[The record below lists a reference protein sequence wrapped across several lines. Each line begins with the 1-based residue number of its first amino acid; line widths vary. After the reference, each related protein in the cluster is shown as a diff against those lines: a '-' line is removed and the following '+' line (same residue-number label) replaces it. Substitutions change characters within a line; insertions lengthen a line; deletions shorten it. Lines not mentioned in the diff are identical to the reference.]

1 MFLYFPK
8 RYIYIVSYYIVGGA
22 LEMNNK
28 KLEQLK
34 NDEKNNDGKAM
45 TTNNG
50 VKVSEDENTLTVGEL
65 GPSLL
70 EDFHFRE
77 KIMHFDHERIPERIV
92 HARGFGAHGEFQV
105 YKDLS
110 EYTSA
115 DFLTHPEKT
124 TPVFVRFSTVQGS
137 KGSPDT
143 VRDVRGFA
151 TKFYTDEGIFDLV
164 GNDIPVFFIQ
174 DAIKFPDLIHAVKPE
189 PHNEMPQGGSAHDTF
204 WDFFAQN
211 PESTHTAF
219 WAMSDRGIPK
229 NFRQVEGFG
238 VHTFRLVNR
247 EGQSYFVKFHWKPLH
262 GLESL
267 VWDEAQILSGKD
279 IDFHRK
285 DLYESIEKGDYPA
298 WELGL
303 QIIRPE
309 QEFDF
314 DFDILDPTKIWPEDQ
329 VPVEIV
335 GKMTLNRNVSNV
347 FDETEQAAFHPGHI
361 VPGID
366 FSNDPLLQGRLFSY
380 TDTQISRLGGPN
392 FNQIPINRPVN
403 EVHNNQRDAMHQMNV
418 HKGQTAYHKNA
429 LNHNDP
435 HTTPREEGGYE
446 HYQEKVEGH
455 KIRKRSASFE
465 DYYSQAKL
473 YLNSLT
479 PAEYEH
485 MAAGFSFEI
494 GMCKSVMV
502 KQNAVNQL
510 NKVDRKLAETVAANV
525 GVEVPEEN
533 EEVQSTAKDSQLT
546 MEKFEIPL
554 PGHSVAVLVSGD
566 INEET
571 LKSYAKV
578 FADNKLNY
586 AFVGQQPR
594 AIDED
599 FGITETY
606 DTAHPTLFDSV
617 IVLSDGS
624 DLLPEAEEFAEM
636 TYKHKKPL
644 VVNEQAT
651 DQLGRSKINL
661 NAPGVFTSDEPATIV
676 QAFDRVRY
684 WDR

>member
-1 MFLYFPK
+1 
-8 RYIYIVSYYIVGGA
+8 
-22 LEMNNK
+22 MNNK

-50 VKVSEDENTLTVGEL
+50 VKVSEDENTLTVGER

-219 WAMSDRGIPK
+219 GAMSDRGIPK

-309 QEFDF
+309 QEFNF

-644 VVNEQAT
+644 VVNEQAA

>member
-1 MFLYFPK
+1 M
-8 RYIYIVSYYIVGGA
+8 S
-22 LEMNNK
+22 NK
-28 KLEQLK
+28 KKEQI
-34 NDEKNNDGKAM
+34 DEVTKSNDGKAM

-50 VKVSEDENTLTVGEL
+50 VKVSEDENTLTVGER

-92 HARGFGAHGEFQV
+92 HAMGFGAHGEFQV

-110 EYTSA
+110 QYTSA

-189 PHNEMPQGGSAHDTF
+189 PHNEMPQGGTAHDTF

-211 PESTHTAF
+211 PESTHTTV

-229 NFRQVEGFG
+229 NFRQIEGFG
-238 VHTFRLVNR
+238 IHTFRLVNS

-267 VWDEAQILSGKD
+267 VWDEAQILHGKD
-279 IDFHRK
+279 VDFHRK
-285 DLYESIEKGDYPA
+285 DLYESIEKGDYPE
-298 WELGL
+298 WELAL
-303 QIIRPE
+303 QVIKPE

-329 VPVEIV
+329 VPIEVV
-335 GKMTLNRNVSNV
+335 GKMTLNSNVSNV

-403 EVHNNQRDAMHQMNV
+403 EVHNNQRDAMHQMNINS
-418 HKGQTAYHKNA
+418 GQVAYHKNA
-429 LNHNDP
+429 LNNNDP
-435 HTTPREEGGYE
+435 HPIPKEEGGYE

-455 KIRKRSASFE
+455 KIRKRSESFK

-473 YLNSLT
+473 YLNSLSQ
-479 PAEYEH
+479 AEYDH
-485 MAAGFSFEI
+485 TVDGFSFEI
-494 GMCKSVMV
+494 GMCNSIMV

-510 NKVDRKLAETVAANV
+510 NKVDRTLAERVAKNV

-533 EEVQSTAKDSQLT
+533 EEVQSDAKDSQLT
-546 MEKFEIPL
+546 MEKYDIPIAA
-554 PGHSVAVLVSGD
+554 HSVAVLVNGNID
-566 INEET
+566 VDT
-571 LKSYAKV
+571 LKSYAKT
-578 FADNKLNY
+578 FAENDLNY
-586 AFVGQQPR
+586 AFVGQYPENLS
-594 AIDED
+594 ED
-599 FGITETY
+599 FGITETF
-606 DTAHPTLFDSV
+606 DTAHSTLFDST

-624 DLLPEAEEFAEM
+624 DIKPQVEEFVEL
-636 TYKHKKPL
+636 TYKHNKPL
-644 VVNEQAT
+644 IVNKAASQG
-651 DQLGRSKINL
+651 LGNAKLKID
-661 NAPGVFTSDEPATIV
+661 APGVFVSDEPETIV
-676 QAFDRVRY
+676 KAFDRARY
-684 WDR
+684 WDRK

>member
-1 MFLYFPK
+1 M
-8 RYIYIVSYYIVGGA
+8 S
-22 LEMNNK
+22 NK
-28 KLEQLK
+28 KQEQLNEVK
-34 NDEKNNDGKAM
+34 KDNDGRAM

-50 VKVSEDENTLTVGEL
+50 VKVSEDENTLTVGER

-105 YKDLS
+105 YEDLS

-151 TKFYTDEGIFDLV
+151 TKFYTEDGIFDLV

-189 PHNEMPQGGSAHDTF
+189 PHNEMPQGGTAHDTF

-211 PESTHTAF
+211 PESTHTTV

-229 NFRQVEGFG
+229 NFRQIEGFG
-238 VHTFRLVNR
+238 IHTFRLVNS
-247 EGQSYFVKFHWKPLH
+247 EGQSYFVKFHWKPLQ

-267 VWDEAQILSGKD
+267 VWDEAQILHGKD

-285 DLYESIEKGDYPA
+285 DLYESIEKGDYPE
-298 WELGL
+298 WELAL

-329 VPVEIV
+329 VPIKKV
-335 GKMTLNRNVSNV
+335 GKMTLNQNVTNV

-418 HKGQTAYHKNA
+418 NKGQVAYHKNG
-429 LNHNDP
+429 LNNNEP
-435 HTTPREEGGYE
+435 HTTSKEEGGYE
-446 HYQEKVEGH
+446 HYQEKVEGR
-455 KIRKRSASFE
+455 KIQKRSESFK

-479 PAEYEH
+479 QDEFNH
-485 MAAGFSFEI
+485 TVDGFSFEI
-494 GMCKSVMV
+494 GMCDSIMV

-510 NKVDRKLAETVAANV
+510 NKVDRTLAERVAKNV
-525 GVEVPEEN
+525 GVDVPSEN
-533 EEVQSTAKDSQLT
+533 EEVSSEAKDSQLT
-546 MEKFEIPL
+546 MEKYDIPL
-554 PGHSVAVLVSGD
+554 QGHSVAVV
-566 INEET
+566 INGNISEDT
-571 LKSYAKV
+571 LKAYAET
-578 FADNKLNY
+578 FIENKLNY
-586 AFVGQQPR
+586 AFVGQHPKK
-594 AIDED
+594 ISED

-606 DTAHPTLFDSV
+606 NTTHPTLFDSL
-617 IVLSDGS
+617 IVLSDGT
-624 DLLPEAEEFAEM
+624 DINPNAEAFAELN
-636 TYKHKKPL
+636 YKHGKPL
-644 VVNEQAT
+644 VVNSAVAKGLS
-651 DQLGRSKINL
+651 DAKINL
-661 NAPGVFTSDEPATIV
+661 EAPGVFISDKPQVII
-676 QAFDRVRY
+676 QAFKKVRY

>member
-1 MFLYFPK
+1 M
-8 RYIYIVSYYIVGGA
+8 S
-22 LEMNNK
+22 NK
-28 KLEQLK
+28 KQEQLNEVK
-34 NDEKNNDGKAM
+34 KDNDGRAM

-50 VKVSEDENTLTVGEL
+50 VKVSEDENTLTVGER

-105 YKDLS
+105 YEDLS

-151 TKFYTDEGIFDLV
+151 TKFYTEDGIFDLV

-189 PHNEMPQGGSAHDTF
+189 PHNEMPQGGTAHDTF

-211 PESTHTAF
+211 PESTHTTV

-229 NFRQVEGFG
+229 NFRQIEGFG
-238 VHTFRLVNR
+238 IHTFRLVNS
-247 EGQSYFVKFHWKPLH
+247 EGQSYFVKFHWKPLQ

-267 VWDEAQILSGKD
+267 VWDEAQILHGKD

-285 DLYESIEKGDYPA
+285 DLYESIEKGDYPE
-298 WELGL
+298 WELAL

-329 VPVEIV
+329 VPIKKV
-335 GKMTLNRNVSNV
+335 GKMTLNQNVTNV

-418 HKGQTAYHKNA
+418 NKGQVAYHKNG
-429 LNHNDP
+429 LNNNEP
-435 HTTPREEGGYE
+435 HTTSKEEGGYE
-446 HYQEKVEGH
+446 HYQEKVEGR
-455 KIRKRSASFE
+455 KIQKRSESFK

-479 PAEYEH
+479 QDEFNH
-485 MAAGFSFEI
+485 TVDGFSFEI
-494 GMCKSVMV
+494 GMCDSIMV

-510 NKVDRKLAETVAANV
+510 NKVDRTLAERVAKNV
-525 GVEVPEEN
+525 GVDVPSEN
-533 EEVQSTAKDSQLT
+533 EEVSSEAKDSQLT
-546 MEKFEIPL
+546 MEKYDIPL
-554 PGHSVAVLVSGD
+554 QGHSVAVV
-566 INEET
+566 INGNISEDT
-571 LKSYAKV
+571 LKAYAET
-578 FADNKLNY
+578 FIENKLNY
-586 AFVGQQPR
+586 AFVGQHPKK
-594 AIDED
+594 ISED

-606 DTAHPTLFDSV
+606 NTAHPTLFDSL
-617 IVLSDGS
+617 IVLSDGT
-624 DLLPEAEEFAEM
+624 DINLNAEAFAELN
-636 TYKHKKPL
+636 YKHGKPL
-644 VVNEQAT
+644 VVNSAVAKGLS
-651 DQLGRSKINL
+651 DAKINL
-661 NAPGVFTSDEPATIV
+661 EAPGVFISDKPQVII
-676 QAFDRVRY
+676 QAFKKVRY

>member
-1 MFLYFPK
+1 M
-8 RYIYIVSYYIVGGA
+8 S
-22 LEMNNK
+22 NK
-28 KLEQLK
+28 KQEQLNEVK
-34 NDEKNNDGKAM
+34 KDNDGRAM

-50 VKVSEDENTLTVGEL
+50 VKVSEDENTLTVGER

-105 YKDLS
+105 YEDLS

-151 TKFYTDEGIFDLV
+151 TKFYTEDGIFDLV
-164 GNDIPVFFIQ
+164 GNNIPVFFIQ

-189 PHNEMPQGGSAHDTF
+189 PHNEMPQGGTAHDTF

-211 PESTHTAF
+211 PESTHTTV

-229 NFRQVEGFG
+229 NFRQIEGFG
-238 VHTFRLVNR
+238 IHTFRLVNS
-247 EGQSYFVKFHWKPLH
+247 EGQSYFVKFHWKPLQ

-267 VWDEAQILSGKD
+267 VWDEAQILHGKD

-285 DLYESIEKGDYPA
+285 DLYESIEKGDYPE
-298 WELGL
+298 WELAL

-329 VPVEIV
+329 VPIKKV
-335 GKMTLNRNVSNV
+335 GKMTLNQNVTNV

-418 HKGQTAYHKNA
+418 NKGQVAYHKNG
-429 LNHNDP
+429 LNNNEP
-435 HTTPREEGGYE
+435 HTTSKEEGGYE
-446 HYQEKVEGH
+446 HYQEKVEGR
-455 KIRKRSASFE
+455 KIQKRSESFK

-479 PAEYEH
+479 QDEFNH
-485 MAAGFSFEI
+485 TVDGFSFEI
-494 GMCKSVMV
+494 GMCDSIMV

-510 NKVDRKLAETVAANV
+510 NKVDRTLAERVAKNV
-525 GVEVPEEN
+525 GVDVPSEN
-533 EEVQSTAKDSQLT
+533 EEVSSEAKDSQLT
-546 MEKFEIPL
+546 MEKYDIPL
-554 PGHSVAVLVSGD
+554 QGHSVAVV
-566 INEET
+566 INGNISEDT
-571 LKSYAKV
+571 LKAYAET
-578 FADNKLNY
+578 FIENKLNY
-586 AFVGQQPR
+586 AFVGQHPKK
-594 AIDED
+594 ISED

-606 DTAHPTLFDSV
+606 NTAHPTLFDSL
-617 IVLSDGS
+617 IVLSDGT
-624 DLLPEAEEFAEM
+624 DINPNAEAFAELN
-636 TYKHKKPL
+636 YKHGKPL
-644 VVNEQAT
+644 VVNSAVAKGLS
-651 DQLGRSKINL
+651 DAKINL
-661 NAPGVFTSDEPATIV
+661 EAPGVFISDKPQVII
-676 QAFDRVRY
+676 QAFKKVRY

>member
-1 MFLYFPK
+1 M
-8 RYIYIVSYYIVGGA
+8 S
-22 LEMNNK
+22 NK
-28 KLEQLK
+28 KQEQLNEVK
-34 NDEKNNDGKAM
+34 KDNDGRAM

-50 VKVSEDENTLTVGEL
+50 VKVSEDENTLTVGER

-105 YKDLS
+105 YEDLS

-151 TKFYTDEGIFDLV
+151 TKFYTEDGIFDLV

-189 PHNEMPQGGSAHDTF
+189 PHNEMPQGGTAHDTF

-211 PESTHTAF
+211 PESTHTTV

-229 NFRQVEGFG
+229 NFRQIEGFG
-238 VHTFRLVNR
+238 IHTFRLVNS
-247 EGQSYFVKFHWKPLH
+247 EGQSYFVKFHWKPLQ

-267 VWDEAQILSGKD
+267 VWDEAQILHGKD

-285 DLYESIEKGDYPA
+285 DLYESIEKGDYPE
-298 WELGL
+298 WELAL

-329 VPVEIV
+329 KLIKKV
-335 GKMTLNRNVSNV
+335 GKMTLNQNVTNV

-418 HKGQTAYHKNA
+418 NKGQVAYHKNG
-429 LNHNDP
+429 LNNNEP
-435 HTTPREEGGYE
+435 HTTSKEEGGYE
-446 HYQEKVEGH
+446 HYQEKVEGR
-455 KIRKRSASFE
+455 KIQKRSESFK

-479 PAEYEH
+479 QDEFNH
-485 MAAGFSFEI
+485 TVDGFSFEI
-494 GMCKSVMV
+494 GMCDSIMV

-510 NKVDRKLAETVAANV
+510 NKVDRTLAERVAKNV
-525 GVEVPEEN
+525 GVDVPSEN
-533 EEVQSTAKDSQLT
+533 EEVSSEAKDSQLT
-546 MEKFEIPL
+546 MEKYDIPL
-554 PGHSVAVLVSGD
+554 QGHSVAVV
-566 INEET
+566 INGNISEDT
-571 LKSYAKV
+571 LKAYAET
-578 FADNKLNY
+578 FIENKLNY
-586 AFVGQQPR
+586 AFVGQHPKK
-594 AIDED
+594 ISED

-606 DTAHPTLFDSV
+606 NTAHPTLFDSL
-617 IVLSDGS
+617 IVLSDGT
-624 DLLPEAEEFAEM
+624 DINPNAEAFAELN
-636 TYKHKKPL
+636 YKHGKPL
-644 VVNEQAT
+644 VVNSAVAKGLS
-651 DQLGRSKINL
+651 DAKINL
-661 NAPGVFTSDEPATIV
+661 EAPGVFISDKPQVII
-676 QAFDRVRY
+676 QAFKKVRY

>member
-1 MFLYFPK
+1 M
-8 RYIYIVSYYIVGGA
+8 S
-22 LEMNNK
+22 NK
-28 KLEQLK
+28 KQEQLNEVK
-34 NDEKNNDGKAM
+34 KDNDGRAM

-50 VKVSEDENTLTVGEL
+50 VKVSEDENTLTVGER

-105 YKDLS
+105 YEDLS

-151 TKFYTDEGIFDLV
+151 TKFYTEDGIFDLV

-189 PHNEMPQGGSAHDTF
+189 PHNEMPQGGTAHDTF

-211 PESTHTAF
+211 PESTHTTV

-229 NFRQVEGFG
+229 NFRQIEGFG
-238 VHTFRLVNR
+238 IHTFRLVNS
-247 EGQSYFVKFHWKPLH
+247 EGQSYFVKFHWKPLQ

-267 VWDEAQILSGKD
+267 VWDEAQILHGKD

-285 DLYESIEKGDYPA
+285 DLYESIEKGDYPE
-298 WELGL
+298 WELAL

-329 VPVEIV
+329 VPIKKV
-335 GKMTLNRNVSNV
+335 GKMTLNQNVTNV

-418 HKGQTAYHKNA
+418 NKGQVAYHKNG
-429 LNHNDP
+429 LNNNEP
-435 HTTPREEGGYE
+435 HTTSKEEGGYE
-446 HYQEKVEGH
+446 HYQEKVEGR
-455 KIRKRSASFE
+455 KIQKRSESFK

-479 PAEYEH
+479 QDEFNH
-485 MAAGFSFEI
+485 TVDGFSFEI
-494 GMCKSVMV
+494 GMCDSIMV

-510 NKVDRKLAETVAANV
+510 NKVDRTLAERVAKNV
-525 GVEVPEEN
+525 GVDVPSEN
-533 EEVQSTAKDSQLT
+533 EEVSSEAKDSQLT
-546 MEKFEIPL
+546 MEKYDIPL
-554 PGHSVAVLVSGD
+554 QGHSVAVV
-566 INEET
+566 INGNISEDT
-571 LKSYAKV
+571 LKAYAET
-578 FADNKLNY
+578 FIENKLNY
-586 AFVGQQPR
+586 AFVGQHPKK
-594 AIDED
+594 ISED

-606 DTAHPTLFDSV
+606 NTAHPTLFDSL
-617 IVLSDGS
+617 IVLSDGT
-624 DLLPEAEEFAEM
+624 DINPNAEAFAELN
-636 TYKHKKPL
+636 YKHGKPL
-644 VVNEQAT
+644 VVNSAVAKGLS
-651 DQLGRSKINL
+651 DAKINL
-661 NAPGVFTSDEPATIV
+661 EAPGVFISDKPKVII
-676 QAFDRVRY
+676 QAFKKVRY

>member
-1 MFLYFPK
+1 MD
-8 RYIYIVSYYIVGGA
+8 
-22 LEMNNK
+22 NK

-34 NDEKNNDGKAM
+34 KDQKNNDGKAM

-50 VKVSEDENTLTVGEL
+50 VKVSEDENTLTVGER

-110 EYTSA
+110 AYTSA

-229 NFRQVEGFG
+229 NFRQMEGFG

-285 DLYESIEKGDYPA
+285 DLYESIEKGDYPE

-418 HKGQTAYHKNA
+418 HQGQTAYHKNA
-429 LNHNDP
+429 LNNNDP
-435 HTTPREEGGYE
+435 HTTPREEGGFE

-455 KIRKRSASFE
+455 KIRKRSSSFE

-479 PAEYEH
+479 PAEYDR
-485 MAAGFSFEI
+485 MVAGFSFEI

-510 NKVDRKLAETVAANV
+510 NKVDRQLAEAVAANV
-525 GVEVPEEN
+525 GVSVPEEN

-546 MEKFEIPL
+546 MEKFDIPL
-554 PGHSVAVLVSGD
+554 PGHSVAVLVSGE
-566 INEET
+566 ISEET

-578 FADNKLNY
+578 FAENKLNY
-586 AFVGQQPR
+586 AFVGKQPR

-606 DTAHPTLFDSV
+606 DTAHPTLFDSA

-644 VVNEQAT
+644 VVNEKAAN
-651 DQLGRSKINL
+651 QLGRSKIKL
-661 NAPGVFTSDEPATIV
+661 NAPGVFTSDEPDTIV
-676 QAFDRVRY
+676 KAFDRVRY

>member
-1 MFLYFPK
+1 MVNKKQKQLNEVEK
-8 RYIYIVSYYIVGGA
+8 RY
-22 LEMNNK
+22 
-28 KLEQLK
+28 
-34 NDEKNNDGKAM
+34 DDKAM

-50 VKVSEDENTLTVGEL
+50 VKVSEDENTLTVGER

-92 HARGFGAHGEFQV
+92 HARGFGAHGEFKI
-105 YKDLS
+105 YEDLS
-110 EYTSA
+110 KYTSA
-115 DFLTHPEKT
+115 DFLTNPDKT

-151 TKFYTDEGIFDLV
+151 TKFYTDEGVFDLF

-189 PHNEMPQGGSAHDTF
+189 PHNEIPQGGSAHDTF
-204 WDFFAQN
+204 YDFFAQN
-211 PESTHTAF
+211 PESTHTTV

-229 NFRQVEGFG
+229 NFRQIEGFG
-238 VHTFRLVNR
+238 IHTFRLVNS
-247 EGQSYFVKFHWKPLH
+247 EGDSYFVKFHWKPLQ

-267 VWDEAQILSGKD
+267 VWDEAQMLHGKD
-279 IDFHRK
+279 VDFHRK
-285 DLYESIEKGDYPA
+285 DLYESIEKGDYPE

-329 VPVEIV
+329 VPVKIV
-335 GKMTLNRNVSNV
+335 GKMTLNQNVTNV

-403 EVHNNQRDAMHQMNV
+403 EVHNNQRDAMHQMNIN
-418 HKGQTAYHKNA
+418 KGQVAYHKNA
-429 LNHNDP
+429 LNNNDP
-435 HTTPREEGGYE
+435 HTTPKKEGGYE

-455 KIRKRSASFE
+455 KIQKRSESFK

-479 PAEYEH
+479 QPEFDH
-485 MAAGFSFEI
+485 TVDGFSFEI
-494 GMCKSVMV
+494 GMCNSVMV

-510 NKVDRKLAETVAANV
+510 NKVDRTLAERVAENV
-525 GVEVPEEN
+525 GVEVPNIN
-533 EEVQSTAKDSQLT
+533 EEVKSDAQDSQLT
-546 MEKFEIPL
+546 MEKFDIPL
-554 PGHSVAVLVSGD
+554 AGHSVAVVVNGD
-566 INEET
+566 ISAET
-571 LKSYAKV
+571 LKSYAKT
-578 FADNKLNY
+578 FTENKLNY
-586 AFVGQQPR
+586 AFVGQHPKD
-594 AIDED
+594 ISES
-599 FGITETY
+599 FGITETF
-606 DTAHPTLFDSV
+606 DTAHPTLFDSL

-624 DLLPEAEEFAEM
+624 EILPAAEEFAEL
-636 TYKHKKPL
+636 TYKHNKPI
-644 VVNEQAT
+644 VVNESSAKGLT
-651 DQLGRSKINL
+651 NAKL
-661 NAPGVFTSDEPATIV
+661 NFEAPGIFVSDEPQTIV
-676 QAFDRVRY
+676 QAFDRKRY
-684 WDR
+684 WSRK

>member
-1 MFLYFPK
+1 M
-8 RYIYIVSYYIVGGA
+8 V
-22 LEMNNK
+22 NK
-28 KLEQLK
+28 KQKQLNEVEK
-34 NDEKNNDGKAM
+34 RNDDKAM

-50 VKVSEDENTLTVGEL
+50 VKVSEDENTLTVGER

-92 HARGFGAHGEFQV
+92 HARGFGAHGEFKV
-105 YKDLS
+105 YEDLS
-110 EYTSA
+110 KYTSA
-115 DFLTHPEKT
+115 DFLTNPDKT

-189 PHNEMPQGGSAHDTF
+189 PHNEIPQGGSAHDTF
-204 WDFFAQN
+204 YDFFAQN
-211 PESTHTAF
+211 PESTHTTV

-229 NFRQVEGFG
+229 NFRQIEGFG
-238 VHTFRLVNR
+238 IHTFRLVNS
-247 EGQSYFVKFHWKPLH
+247 EGDSYFVKFHWKPLQ

-267 VWDEAQILSGKD
+267 VWDEAQMLHGKD
-279 IDFHRK
+279 VDFHRK
-285 DLYESIEKGDYPA
+285 DLYESIEKGDYPE

-329 VPVEIV
+329 VPVKIV
-335 GKMTLNRNVSNV
+335 GKMTLNQNVTNV

-403 EVHNNQRDAMHQMNV
+403 EVHNNQRDAMHQMNIN
-418 HKGQTAYHKNA
+418 KGQVAYHKNA
-429 LNHNDP
+429 LNNNDP
-435 HTTPREEGGYE
+435 HTTPKKEGGYE

-455 KIRKRSASFE
+455 KIQKRSESFK

-479 PAEYEH
+479 QPEFDH
-485 MAAGFSFEI
+485 TVDGFSFEI
-494 GMCKSVMV
+494 GMCNSVMV
-502 KQNAVNQL
+502 KQKAVNQL
-510 NKVDRKLAETVAANV
+510 NKVDRTLAERVAENV
-525 GVEVPEEN
+525 GVEVPNIN
-533 EEVQSTAKDSQLT
+533 EEVKSDAQDSQLT
-546 MEKFEIPL
+546 MEKFDIPL
-554 PGHSVAVLVSGD
+554 AGHSVAVVVNGD
-566 INEET
+566 ISAET
-571 LKSYAKV
+571 LKSYAKT
-578 FADNKLNY
+578 FTENKLNY
-586 AFVGQQPR
+586 AFVGQHPKD
-594 AIDED
+594 ISES
-599 FGITETY
+599 FGITETF
-606 DTAHPTLFDSV
+606 DTAHPTLFDSL
-617 IVLSDGS
+617 IVLSDDS
-624 DLLPEAEEFAEM
+624 EILPAAEEFAEL
-636 TYKHKKPL
+636 TYKHNKPI
-644 VVNEQAT
+644 VVNESAAKGLT
-651 DQLGRSKINL
+651 NAKL
-661 NAPGVFTSDEPATIV
+661 NFEAPGIFVSDEPQTIV
-676 QAFDRVRY
+676 QAFDRKRY
-684 WDR
+684 WSRK

>member
-1 MFLYFPK
+1 MFLCFPK
-8 RYIYIVSYYIVGGA
+8 RYMYIVSHYIVGGE

-34 NDEKNNDGKAM
+34 NDEKNNDGQAM
-45 TTNNG
+45 TTNHG
-50 VKVSEDENTLTVGEL
+50 VKVSEDENTLTVGER

-211 PESTHTAF
+211 PESTHTTF

-479 PAEYEH
+479 KPEYEH
-485 MAAGFSFEI
+485 MVAGFSFEI
-494 GMCKSVMV
+494 GMCKSIMV

-510 NKVDRKLAETVAANV
+510 NKVDRQLAEEVAANV
-525 GVEVPEEN
+525 GVSVPEEN

-546 MEKFEIPL
+546 MEKFDIPL

-566 INEET
+566 ISEAT
-571 LKSYAKV
+571 LKSYAEV

-594 AIDED
+594 SIDED

-617 IVLSDGS
+617 IILSDGS
-624 DLLPEAEEFAEM
+624 DLLPEAEAFAEM

-644 VVNEQAT
+644 VVNDKASK
-651 DQLGRSKINL
+651 QLGHSKIKL
-661 NAPGVFTSDEPATIV
+661 NAPGVFTSDEPDTIV
-676 QAFDRVRY
+676 KAFDRARY

>member
-1 MFLYFPK
+1 MDQ
-8 RYIYIVSYYIVGGA
+8 SN
-22 LEMNNK
+22 ENK
-28 KLEQLK
+28 KQKQLK
-34 NDEKNNDGKAM
+34 NVEKNNNDKAM

-50 VKVSEDENTLTVGEL
+50 VKVSEDENTLTVGER

-189 PHNEMPQGGSAHDTF
+189 PHNEMPQGGTAHDTF

-211 PESTHTAF
+211 PETMHTAV

-229 NFRQVEGFG
+229 NFRQIEGFG

-247 EGQSYFVKFHWKPLH
+247 EGQSYFVKFHWKPVH

-285 DLYESIEKGDYPA
+285 DLYEAIEKGDYPE

-303 QIIRPE
+303 QVIRPE

-314 DFDILDPTKIWPEDQ
+314 DFDILDPTKIWPEDE

-335 GKMTLNRNVSNV
+335 GKMTLNQNVSNV

-392 FNQIPINRPVN
+392 FNQIPINRPIN

-418 HKGQTAYHKNA
+418 HKGQTAYHNNA
-429 LNHNDP
+429 LNNNDP
-435 HTTPREEGGYE
+435 HTTPKEEGGYE
-446 HYQEKVEGH
+446 HYQEKVEGR
-455 KIRKRSASFE
+455 KIQKRSESFK

-479 PAEYEH
+479 EPEFDH
-485 MAAGFSFEI
+485 TVDGFSFEI
-494 GMCKSVMV
+494 GKCQSAMV

-510 NKVDRKLAETVAANV
+510 NKVDRTLAERVAANV
-525 GVEVPEEN
+525 GVEVPAEN
-533 EEVQSTAKDSQLT
+533 EEVQTDAKDSKLT
-546 MEKFEIPL
+546 MEKFDIPL
-554 PGHSVAVLVSGD
+554 PGHSVAVLVNGE

-571 LKSYAKV
+571 LKSYAKTFV
-578 FADNKLNY
+578 DNKLNY
-586 AFVGQQPR
+586 AFVGQT
-594 AIDED
+594 AKDLNNNEI
-599 FGITETY
+599 GITETY
-606 DTAHPTLFDSV
+606 STASSTVFDSV
-617 IVLSDGS
+617 IVLSDGKE
-624 DLLPEAEEFAEM
+624 LLLTAVDFAEM
-636 TYKHKKPL
+636 SYNHKKP
-644 VVNEQAT
+644 VVITEEAKNILQ
-651 DQLGRSKINL
+651 SNKIEL
-661 NAPGVFTSDEPATIV
+661 DAPGVVVSSEP
-676 QAFDRVRY
+676 QAIIDAFKRYRYFDRK
-684 WDR
+684 

>member
-1 MFLYFPK
+1 M
-8 RYIYIVSYYIVGGA
+8 S
-22 LEMNNK
+22 NK
-28 KLEQLK
+28 KQEQLNEVK
-34 NDEKNNDGKAM
+34 KDNDGRAM

-50 VKVSEDENTLTVGEL
+50 VKVSEDENTLTVGER

-105 YKDLS
+105 YEDLS

-151 TKFYTDEGIFDLV
+151 TKFYTEDGIFDLV

-189 PHNEMPQGGSAHDTF
+189 PHNEMPQGGTAHDTF

-211 PESTHTAF
+211 PESTHTTV

-229 NFRQVEGFG
+229 NFRQIEGFG
-238 VHTFRLVNR
+238 IHTFRLVNS
-247 EGQSYFVKFHWKPLH
+247 EGQSYFVKFHWKPLQ

-267 VWDEAQILSGKD
+267 VWDEAQILHGKD

-285 DLYESIEKGDYPA
+285 DLYESIEKGDYPE
-298 WELGL
+298 WELAL

-329 VPVEIV
+329 VPIKKV
-335 GKMTLNRNVSNV
+335 GKMTLNQNVTNV

-418 HKGQTAYHKNA
+418 NKGQVAYHKNG
-429 LNHNDP
+429 LNNNEP
-435 HTTPREEGGYE
+435 HTTPKEEGGYE

-455 KIRKRSASFE
+455 KIQKRSESFK

-479 PAEYEH
+479 QDEFNH
-485 MAAGFSFEI
+485 TVDGFSFEI
-494 GMCKSVMV
+494 GMCDSIMV

-510 NKVDRKLAETVAANV
+510 NKVDRTLAERVAKNV
-525 GVEVPEEN
+525 GVDVPSEN
-533 EEVQSTAKDSQLT
+533 EEVSSEAKDSQLT
-546 MEKFEIPL
+546 MEKYDIPL
-554 PGHSVAVLVSGD
+554 QGHSVAVV
-566 INEET
+566 INGNISEDT
-571 LKSYAKV
+571 LKAYAET
-578 FADNKLNY
+578 FIENKLNY
-586 AFVGQQPR
+586 AFVGQHPKK
-594 AIDED
+594 ISED

-606 DTAHPTLFDSV
+606 NTAHPTLFDSL
-617 IVLSDGS
+617 IVLSDGT
-624 DLLPEAEEFAEM
+624 DINPNAEAFAELN
-636 TYKHKKPL
+636 YKHGKPL
-644 VVNEQAT
+644 VVNSAVAKGLS
-651 DQLGRSKINL
+651 DAKINL
-661 NAPGVFTSDEPATIV
+661 EAPGVFISDKPQVII
-676 QAFDRVRY
+676 QAFKKVRY

>member
-1 MFLYFPK
+1 M
-8 RYIYIVSYYIVGGA
+8 G
-22 LEMNNK
+22 NK

-34 NDEKNNDGKAM
+34 NDEKNNDGQAM
-45 TTNNG
+45 TTNHG
-50 VKVSEDENTLTVGEL
+50 VKVSEDENTLTVGER

-211 PESTHTAF
+211 PESTHTTF

-418 HKGQTAYHKNA
+418 HQGQTAYHKNA
-429 LNHNDP
+429 LNNNDP
-435 HTTPREEGGYE
+435 HTTPREEGGFE

-479 PAEYEH
+479 KPEYDH
-485 MAAGFSFEI
+485 MVAGFSFEI
-494 GMCKSVMV
+494 GMCNSVMV

-510 NKVDRKLAETVAANV
+510 NKVDRQLAEEVAANV
-525 GVEVPEEN
+525 GVSVPEEN

-546 MEKFEIPL
+546 MEKFDIPL

-566 INEET
+566 ISEAT

-586 AFVGQQPR
+586 AFVSQQPR
-594 AIDED
+594 SIDED

-624 DLLPEAEEFAEM
+624 DLLPEAEEFSEM

-644 VVNEQAT
+644 VVNEKAAK
-651 DQLGRSKINL
+651 QLGHSKIKL
-661 NAPGVFTSDEPATIV
+661 DAPGVFTSDEPHTIV
-676 QAFDRVRY
+676 KAFDRARY

>member
-1 MFLYFPK
+1 M
-8 RYIYIVSYYIVGGA
+8 S
-22 LEMNNK
+22 NK
-28 KLEQLK
+28 KQEQLNEVK
-34 NDEKNNDGKAM
+34 KDNDGRAM

-50 VKVSEDENTLTVGEL
+50 VKVSEDENTLTVGER

-105 YKDLS
+105 YEDLS

-151 TKFYTDEGIFDLV
+151 TKFYTEDGIFDLV

-189 PHNEMPQGGSAHDTF
+189 PHNEMPQGGTAHDTF

-211 PESTHTAF
+211 PESTHTTV

-229 NFRQVEGFG
+229 NFRQIEGFG
-238 VHTFRLVNR
+238 IHTFRLVNS
-247 EGQSYFVKFHWKPLH
+247 EGQSYFVKFHWKPLQ

-267 VWDEAQILSGKD
+267 VWDEAQILHGKD

-285 DLYESIEKGDYPA
+285 DLYESIEKGDYPE
-298 WELGL
+298 WELAL

-329 VPVEIV
+329 VPIKKV
-335 GKMTLNRNVSNV
+335 GKMTLNQNVTNV

-418 HKGQTAYHKNA
+418 NKGQVAYHKNG
-429 LNHNDP
+429 LNNNEP
-435 HTTPREEGGYE
+435 HTTSKEEGGYE
-446 HYQEKVEGH
+446 HYQEKVEGR
-455 KIRKRSASFE
+455 KIQKRSESFK

-479 PAEYEH
+479 QDEFNH
-485 MAAGFSFEI
+485 TVDGFSFEI
-494 GMCKSVMV
+494 GMCDSIMV

-510 NKVDRKLAETVAANV
+510 NKVDRTLAERVAKNV
-525 GVEVPEEN
+525 GVDVPSEN
-533 EEVQSTAKDSQLT
+533 EEVSSEAKDSQLT
-546 MEKFEIPL
+546 MEKYDIPL
-554 PGHSVAVLVSGD
+554 QGHSVAVV
-566 INEET
+566 INGNISEDT
-571 LKSYAKV
+571 LKAYAET
-578 FADNKLNY
+578 FIENKLNY
-586 AFVGQQPR
+586 AFVGQHPKK
-594 AIDED
+594 ISED

-606 DTAHPTLFDSV
+606 NTAHPTLFDSL
-617 IVLSDGS
+617 IVLSAGTDIN
-624 DLLPEAEEFAEM
+624 PNAKAFAELN
-636 TYKHKKPL
+636 YKHGKPL
-644 VVNEQAT
+644 VVNSAVAKGLS
-651 DQLGRSKINL
+651 DAKINL
-661 NAPGVFTSDEPATIV
+661 EAPGVFISDKPQVII
-676 QAFDRVRY
+676 QAFKKVRY

>member
-1 MFLYFPK
+1 M
-8 RYIYIVSYYIVGGA
+8 V
-22 LEMNNK
+22 NK
-28 KLEQLK
+28 KQKQLNEVEK
-34 NDEKNNDGKAM
+34 SNDEKPM
-45 TTNNG
+45 TKNNG
-50 VKVSEDENTLTVGEL
+50 VKVSEDENTLTVGER

-92 HARGFGAHGEFQV
+92 HARGFGAHGEFKV
-105 YKDLS
+105 YEDLS
-110 EYTSA
+110 KYTSA
-115 DFLTHPEKT
+115 DFLTNPDKT

-189 PHNEMPQGGSAHDTF
+189 PHNEIPQGGSAHDTF
-204 WDFFAQN
+204 YDFFAQN
-211 PESTHTAF
+211 PESTHTTV

-229 NFRQVEGFG
+229 NFRQIEGFG
-238 VHTFRLVNR
+238 IHTFRLVNS
-247 EGQSYFVKFHWKPLH
+247 EGDSYFVKFHWKPLQ

-267 VWDEAQILSGKD
+267 VWDEAQILHGKD
-279 IDFHRK
+279 VDFHRK
-285 DLYESIEKGDYPA
+285 DLYESIEKGDYPE

-303 QIIRPE
+303 QIIPPE

-329 VPVEIV
+329 VPVKIV
-335 GKMTLNRNVSNV
+335 GKMTLNQNVTNV

-403 EVHNNQRDAMHQMNV
+403 EVHNNQRDAMHQMNIN
-418 HKGQTAYHKNA
+418 KGQVAYHKNA
-429 LNHNDP
+429 LNNNDP
-435 HTTPREEGGYE
+435 HTTPKKEGGYE

-455 KIRKRSASFE
+455 KIQKRSESFK

-479 PAEYEH
+479 QPEFDH
-485 MAAGFSFEI
+485 TVDGFSFEI
-494 GMCKSVMV
+494 GMCNSVMV

-510 NKVDRKLAETVAANV
+510 NKVDRTLAERVAENV
-525 GVEVPEEN
+525 GVEVPNIN
-533 EEVQSTAKDSQLT
+533 EEVESDAKDSQLT
-546 MEKFEIPL
+546 MEKFDIPL
-554 PGHSVAVLVSGD
+554 AGHSVAVVVNGD
-566 INEET
+566 ISSET
-571 LKSYAKV
+571 LKSYAKI
-578 FADNKLNY
+578 FTENKLNY
-586 AFVGQQPR
+586 AFVGQHPKD
-594 AIDED
+594 ISET
-599 FGITETY
+599 FGITETF
-606 DTAHPTLFDSV
+606 DTAHPTLFDSL
-617 IVLSDGS
+617 IVLSDDS
-624 DLLPEAEEFAEM
+624 EILPAAEEFAEL
-636 TYKHKKPL
+636 TYKHNKPI
-644 VVNEQAT
+644 VVNESAAQGLTNA
-651 DQLGRSKINL
+651 KL
-661 NAPGVFTSDEPATIV
+661 NFEAPGIFVSDEPQTIV
-676 QAFDRVRY
+676 QAFDRKRY
-684 WDR
+684 WNRK

>member
-1 MFLYFPK
+1 L
-8 RYIYIVSYYIVGGA
+8 V
-22 LEMNNK
+22 NK
-28 KLEQLK
+28 KQKQLNEVEK
-34 NDEKNNDGKAM
+34 SNDEKPM

-50 VKVSEDENTLTVGEL
+50 VKVSEDENTLTVGER

-92 HARGFGAHGEFQV
+92 HARGFGAHGEFKV
-105 YKDLS
+105 YEDLS
-110 EYTSA
+110 KYTSA
-115 DFLTHPEKT
+115 DFLTNPDKT

-189 PHNEMPQGGSAHDTF
+189 PHNEMPQGGTAHDTF
-204 WDFFAQN
+204 YDFFAQN
-211 PESTHTAF
+211 PESTHTTV

-229 NFRQVEGFG
+229 NFRQIEGFG
-238 VHTFRLVNR
+238 IHTFRLVNR
-247 EGQSYFVKFHWKPLH
+247 EGESYFVKFHWKPLQ

-267 VWDEAQILSGKD
+267 VWDEAQMLHGKD
-279 IDFHRK
+279 VDFHRK
-285 DLYESIEKGDYPA
+285 DLYESIEKGDYPE

-329 VPVEIV
+329 VPVKIV
-335 GKMTLNRNVSNV
+335 GKMTLNQNVTNV

-403 EVHNNQRDAMHQMNV
+403 EVHNNQRDAMHQMNIN
-418 HKGQTAYHKNA
+418 KGQVAYHKNA
-429 LNHNDP
+429 LNNNDP
-435 HTTPREEGGYE
+435 HTTPKEEGGYE
-446 HYQEKVEGH
+446 HYQEKVEGR
-455 KIRKRSASFE
+455 KIQKRSESFK

-479 PAEYEH
+479 QPEFDH
-485 MAAGFSFEI
+485 TVDGFSFEI
-494 GMCKSVMV
+494 GMCDSIMV

-510 NKVDRKLAETVAANV
+510 NKVDRTLAERVAKNV
-525 GVEVPEEN
+525 GVEVPEVN
-533 EEVQSTAKDSQLT
+533 EEVKSEEKDSKLS
-546 MEKFEIPL
+546 METLDIPL
-554 PGHSVAVLVSGD
+554 AGHSVAVAVNGD
-566 INEET
+566 ISANT
-571 LKSYAKV
+571 LKSYAKT
-578 FADNKLNY
+578 FTENKLNY
-586 AFVGQQPR
+586 AFVGQHPKD
-594 AIDED
+594 ISEE
-599 FGITETY
+599 FGITETF
-606 DTAHPTLFDSV
+606 DTAHPTLFDSL
-617 IVLSDGS
+617 IILSDGS
-624 DLLPEAEEFAEM
+624 DILPPVEEFAEL
-636 TYKHKKPL
+636 TYKHNKPIVL
-644 VVNEQAT
+644 NQSAS
-651 DQLGRSKINL
+651 QGLAGAKLNL
-661 NAPGVFTSDEPATIV
+661 EAPGVFVSDDSQTIV
-676 QAFDRVRY
+676 QAFERKRY

>member
-1 MFLYFPK
+1 M
-8 RYIYIVSYYIVGGA
+8 YIVNHYIAEGA

-50 VKVSEDENTLTVGEL
+50 VKVSEDENTLTVGER

-211 PESTHTAF
+211 PESTHTTF

-418 HKGQTAYHKNA
+418 HQGQTAYHKNA
-429 LNHNDP
+429 LNNNDP

-455 KIRKRSASFE
+455 KIRKRSVSFE

-479 PAEYEH
+479 PAEYAH

-510 NKVDRKLAETVAANV
+510 NKVDRQLAKTVAANV
-525 GVEVPEEN
+525 GVSVPEEN

-546 MEKFEIPL
+546 MEKFDIPL
-554 PGHSVAVLVSGD
+554 PGHSVAVLVSGEMSED
-566 INEET
+566 T

-578 FADNKLNY
+578 FTDNKLNY
-586 AFVGQQPR
+586 AFVGKQPR

-606 DTAHPTLFDSV
+606 ATAHPTLFDSAV
-617 IVLSDGS
+617 VLSDGS
-624 DLLPEAEEFAEM
+624 DLLPEVEEFAEM

-644 VVNEQAT
+644 VVNEKAANQF
-651 DQLGRSKINL
+651 GGSKINL
-661 NAPGVFTSDEPATIV
+661 NAPGVFTSDEPDTIV

>member
-1 MFLYFPK
+1 MD
-8 RYIYIVSYYIVGGA
+8 
-22 LEMNNK
+22 NK

-34 NDEKNNDGKAM
+34 KDQKNNDGKAM

-50 VKVSEDENTLTVGEL
+50 VKVSEDENTLTVGER

-110 EYTSA
+110 AYTSA

-229 NFRQVEGFG
+229 NFRQMEGFG

-285 DLYESIEKGDYPA
+285 DLYESIEKGDYPE

-418 HKGQTAYHKNA
+418 HQGQTAYHKNA
-429 LNHNDP
+429 LNNNDP
-435 HTTPREEGGYE
+435 HTTPREEGGFE

-455 KIRKRSASFE
+455 KIRKRSTSFE

-479 PAEYEH
+479 PAEYDH
-485 MAAGFSFEI
+485 TVAGFSFEI

-510 NKVDRKLAETVAANV
+510 NKVDRQLAEAVAANV
-525 GVEVPEEN
+525 GVSVPEEN

-546 MEKFEIPL
+546 MEKFDIPL
-554 PGHSVAVLVSGD
+554 PGHSVAVLVSGE
-566 INEET
+566 ISEET

-578 FADNKLNY
+578 FAENKLNY
-586 AFVGQQPR
+586 AFVGKQPR

-606 DTAHPTLFDSV
+606 DTAHPTLFDSA

-644 VVNEQAT
+644 VVNEKAA
-651 DQLGRSKINL
+651 DQLGRSKIKL
-661 NAPGVFTSDEPATIV
+661 NAPGVFTSDEPDTIV
-676 QAFDRVRY
+676 KAFDRVRY

>member
-1 MFLYFPK
+1 M
-8 RYIYIVSYYIVGGA
+8 G
-22 LEMNNK
+22 NK

-34 NDEKNNDGKAM
+34 NDEKNNDGQAM
-45 TTNNG
+45 TTNHG
-50 VKVSEDENTLTVGEL
+50 VKVSEDENTLTVGER

-110 EYTSA
+110 EYTAA

-211 PESTHTAF
+211 PESTHTTF

-418 HKGQTAYHKNA
+418 HQGQTAYHKNA
-429 LNHNDP
+429 LNNNDP
-435 HTTPREEGGYE
+435 HTTPREEGGFE

-479 PAEYEH
+479 KPEYEH
-485 MAAGFSFEI
+485 MVAGFSFEI
-494 GMCKSVMV
+494 GMCKSIMV

-510 NKVDRKLAETVAANV
+510 NKVDRQLAEEVAANV
-525 GVEVPEEN
+525 GVSVPEEN

-546 MEKFEIPL
+546 MEKFDIPL

-566 INEET
+566 ISEDT
-571 LKSYAKV
+571 LKSYAQLFTEKG
-578 FADNKLNY
+578 LNY
-586 AFVGQQPR
+586 AFVGKQPR

-636 TYKHKKPL
+636 TYKHNKPL
-644 VVNEQAT
+644 VVNEKAAK
-651 DQLGRSKINL
+651 QLGHSKIKL
-661 NAPGVFTSDEPATIV
+661 DAPGVFTSDEPHTIV
-676 QAFDRVRY
+676 KAFDRARY

>member
-1 MFLYFPK
+1 MD
-8 RYIYIVSYYIVGGA
+8 
-22 LEMNNK
+22 NK

-34 NDEKNNDGKAM
+34 KDQKNNDGKAM

-50 VKVSEDENTLTVGEL
+50 VKVSEDENTLTVGER

-110 EYTSA
+110 AYTSA

-229 NFRQVEGFG
+229 NFRQMEGFG

-285 DLYESIEKGDYPA
+285 DLYESIEKGDYPE

-418 HKGQTAYHKNA
+418 HQGQTAYHKNA
-429 LNHNDP
+429 LNNNDP
-435 HTTPREEGGYE
+435 HTTPREEGGFE

-455 KIRKRSASFE
+455 KIRKRSSSFE

-479 PAEYEH
+479 LAEYDH
-485 MAAGFSFEI
+485 MVAGFSFEI

-510 NKVDRKLAETVAANV
+510 NKVDRQLAEAVAANV
-525 GVEVPEEN
+525 GVSVPEEN

-546 MEKFEIPL
+546 MEKFDIPL
-554 PGHSVAVLVSGD
+554 PGHSVAVLVSGE
-566 INEET
+566 ISEET

-578 FADNKLNY
+578 FAENKLNY
-586 AFVGQQPR
+586 AFVGKQPR

-606 DTAHPTLFDSV
+606 DTAHPTLFDSA

-644 VVNEQAT
+644 VVNEKAAN
-651 DQLGRSKINL
+651 QLGRSKIKL
-661 NAPGVFTSDEPATIV
+661 NAPGVFTSDEPDTIV
-676 QAFDRVRY
+676 KAFDRVRY

>member
-1 MFLYFPK
+1 
-8 RYIYIVSYYIVGGA
+8 
-22 LEMNNK
+22 MNNK

-34 NDEKNNDGKAM
+34 NDEKNNDGQAM
-45 TTNNG
+45 TTNHG
-50 VKVSEDENTLTVGEL
+50 VKVSEDENTLTVGER

-211 PESTHTAF
+211 PESTHTTF

-455 KIRKRSASFE
+455 KIRKRSTSFE

-479 PAEYEH
+479 KPEYEH
-485 MAAGFSFEI
+485 MVAGFSFEI
-494 GMCKSVMV
+494 GMCKSIMV

-510 NKVDRKLAETVAANV
+510 NKVDRQLAEEVAANV
-525 GVEVPEEN
+525 GVSVPEEN

-546 MEKFEIPL
+546 MEKFDIPL

-566 INEET
+566 ISEAT

-594 AIDED
+594 SIDED

-606 DTAHPTLFDSV
+606 DTAHPTLFDSA

-624 DLLPEAEEFAEM
+624 DLLTEAEAFAEM

-644 VVNEQAT
+644 VVNDKAA
-651 DQLGRSKINL
+651 DQLGNSKINL
-661 NAPGVFTSDEPATIV
+661 NAPGVLTSDQPATIV

>member
-1 MFLYFPK
+1 
-8 RYIYIVSYYIVGGA
+8 
-22 LEMNNK
+22 MNNK

-34 NDEKNNDGKAM
+34 NDEKNNDGQAM
-45 TTNNG
+45 TTNHG
-50 VKVSEDENTLTVGEL
+50 VKVSEDENTLTVGER

-204 WDFFAQN
+204 WDFFAQK
-211 PESTHTAF
+211 PESTHTTF

-479 PAEYEH
+479 KPEYEH
-485 MAAGFSFEI
+485 MVAGFSFEI
-494 GMCKSVMV
+494 GMCKSIMV

-510 NKVDRKLAETVAANV
+510 NKVDRQLAEEVAANV
-525 GVEVPEEN
+525 GVSVPEEN

-546 MEKFEIPL
+546 MEKFDIPL

-566 INEET
+566 ISEAT

-594 AIDED
+594 SIDED

-606 DTAHPTLFDSV
+606 DTAHPTLFDSA

-624 DLLPEAEEFAEM
+624 DLLTEAEAFAEM

-644 VVNEQAT
+644 VVNDKAA
-651 DQLGRSKINL
+651 DQLGNSKINL
-661 NAPGVFTSDEPATIV
+661 NAPGVLTSDQPATIV